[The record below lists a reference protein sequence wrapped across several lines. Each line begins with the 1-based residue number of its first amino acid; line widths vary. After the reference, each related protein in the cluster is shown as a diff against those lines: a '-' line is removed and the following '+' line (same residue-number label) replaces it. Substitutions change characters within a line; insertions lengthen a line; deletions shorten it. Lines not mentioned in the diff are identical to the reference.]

1 MALNGVILL
10 SSIMNYG
17 IRQPGF
23 DQIYL
28 TYLPSYTATA
38 WYHNQLPNRPAT
50 VEEAVAAARQFAEGP
65 YAAALAK
72 GQTISPEERDAVA
85 QRMSE
90 LTGLLAHFFERPNL
104 RPDPSQN
111 G

>member
-1 MALNGVILL
+1 
-10 SSIMNYG
+10 MNYR

-38 WYHNQLPNRPAT
+38 WFHNQLPNRPPT

-65 YAAALAK
+65 YAAALAN
-72 GQTISPEERDAVA
+72 GQTISPEERDAVP

-90 LTGLLAHFFERPNL
+90 WPVLPADFIERLKRRVALPPFTMPL
-104 RPDPSQN
+104 SREGGMP
-111 G
+111 